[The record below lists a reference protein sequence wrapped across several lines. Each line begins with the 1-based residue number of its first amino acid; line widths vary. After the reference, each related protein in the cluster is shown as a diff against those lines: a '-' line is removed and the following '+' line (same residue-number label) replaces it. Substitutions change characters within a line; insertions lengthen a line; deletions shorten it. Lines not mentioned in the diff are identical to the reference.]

1 MRINYHILSSKISDR
16 QTFREYIHG
25 ASRYT
30 QLVIV
35 NTSFIK
41 IKNSIKTAL
50 KAILKPRIN
59 NVAFSNSKFLTRVLF
74 LFHAKSRNEIKFD
87 DDSTFLIR
95 ENVKS
100 KEENTIKI
108 ENKNTSSFIVS
119 KIIKSKNNSDI
130 VVQGN
135 NSSLLLSEKLKID
148 NNNNNIQVKNNEVH
162 MQIGVF
168 NKSNED
174 NKINFT
180 NGKVN
185 MSAGYLIRLKM
196 MSGSLNSYY
205 NQTISE
211 TGRKKI
217 I

>member
-30 QLVIV
+30 QLV

-50 KAILKPRIN
+50 RTILKPRTN
-59 NVAFSNSKFLTRVLF
+59 NVAFNNSKFLTRVLL

-108 ENKNTSSFIVS
+108 KNKNTSSIVS
-119 KIIKSKNNSDI
+119 ERIESKNDSDI
-130 VVQGN
+130 VVQNN
-135 NSSLLLSEKLKID
+135 NSSLSLSEKLKID
-148 NNNNNIQVKNNEVH
+148 NNDIRFKNNEVH
-162 MQIGVF
+162 TQIDIF
-168 NKSNED
+168 NESNED

-185 MSAGYLIRLKM
+185 ISASYLTRLKM
-196 MSGSLNSYY
+196 MSGSLNAYY
-205 NQTISE
+205 NQTISD
-211 TGRKKI
+211 TGRKKVI
-217 I
+217 

>member
-30 QLVIV
+30 QLV

-148 NNNNNIQVKNNEVH
+148 NNEIQLKNNEVH
-162 MQIGVF
+162 TQIDIF
-168 NKSNED
+168 NESNED

-185 MSAGYLIRLKM
+185 MSASYLIRLKM

>member
-25 ASRYT
+25 ATRYT
-30 QLVIV
+30 QLV

-119 KIIKSKNNSDI
+119 KIIKSKNDSDI
-130 VVQGN
+130 VVQNN
-135 NSSLLLSEKLKID
+135 NSSLSLSEKLKID
-148 NNNNNIQVKNNEVH
+148 NNEIQLKNNEVH
-162 MQIGVF
+162 TQIDIF
-168 NKSNED
+168 NESNED

-185 MSAGYLIRLKM
+185 MSASYLIRLKM

>member
-30 QLVIV
+30 QLV

-50 KAILKPRIN
+50 KAILKPRIS

-87 DDSTFLIR
+87 DGSTFLIR

-108 ENKNTSSFIVS
+108 ENENTSSIVS
-119 KIIKSKNNSDI
+119 ESIESKNDSDI
-130 VVQGN
+130 VVQNN
-135 NSSLLLSEKLKID
+135 NSSLSLSEKLKID
-148 NNNNNIQVKNNEVH
+148 NNEIQFKNNEVH
-162 MQIGVF
+162 TQIDIF
-168 NKSNED
+168 NELNED
-174 NKINFT
+174 NKINFA

-185 MSAGYLIRLKM
+185 MSASYLTRLKM
-196 MSGSLNSYY
+196 MSGSLNAYY

-211 TGRKKI
+211 TGRKKVI
-217 I
+217 

>member
-30 QLVIV
+30 QLV

-50 KAILKPRIN
+50 RAILKPRTN
-59 NVAFSNSKFLTRVLF
+59 NVAFNNSKFLTRVLF

-100 KEENTIKI
+100 KKEENTIKI
-108 ENKNTSSFIVS
+108 ENKNTSSIVS
-119 KIIKSKNNSDI
+119 ERIESKNDSDI
-130 VVQGN
+130 VVQNN
-135 NSSLLLSEKLKID
+135 NSSLSLSEKLKID
-148 NNNNNIQVKNNEVH
+148 NNDIQFKNNEVH
-162 MQIGVF
+162 TQIDIF
-168 NKSNED
+168 NESNED
-174 NKINFT
+174 NKINFA

-185 MSAGYLIRLKM
+185 MSAGYLLQLKM

>member
-30 QLVIV
+30 QLV

-50 KAILKPRIN
+50 KAILKPRTN
-59 NVAFSNSKFLTRVLF
+59 NVDFNNSKFLTRVLF

-87 DDSTFLIR
+87 DDSKFLIR

-100 KEENTIKI
+100 KEENVIKVDNQNAPSIVAEKI
-108 ENKNTSSFIVS
+108 EQKNDSG
-119 KIIKSKNNSDI
+119 I
-130 VVQGN
+130 VVQN
-135 NSSLLLSEKLKID
+135 INSSLSLNEKLKTD
-148 NNNNNIQVKNNEVH
+148 ESGIQFENNEIH
-162 MQIGVF
+162 TQIKVL
-168 NKSNED
+168 NESNDE
-174 NKINFT
+174 NKINFE

-185 MSAGYLIRLKM
+185 MSASYLTRLKM
-196 MSGSLNSYY
+196 MSGSLNAYY

-211 TGRKKI
+211 TGRKKVI
-217 I
+217 

>member
-30 QLVIV
+30 QLV

-108 ENKNTSSFIVS
+108 ENKNTSSIVS
-119 KIIKSKNNSDI
+119 ERIESKNDSDI

-135 NSSLLLSEKLKID
+135 NSSLSLSEKLKID
-148 NNNNNIQVKNNEVH
+148 NNDIQFKNNEVH
-162 MQIGVF
+162 TQIDIF
-168 NKSNED
+168 NESNED

-185 MSAGYLIRLKM
+185 MSASYLTRLKM
-196 MSGSLNSYY
+196 MSGSLNAYY

-211 TGRKKI
+211 TGRKKVI
-217 I
+217 

>member
-30 QLVIV
+30 QLV

-130 VVQGN
+130 VVRGN

-148 NNNNNIQVKNNEVH
+148 NNNNIQVKNNEVH

-185 MSAGYLIRLKM
+185 MSASYLMRLKM

-217 I
+217 V

>member
-30 QLVIV
+30 QLV

-135 NSSLLLSEKLKID
+135 NSSLSLSEKLKID
-148 NNNNNIQVKNNEVH
+148 NNEIQLKNNEVH
-162 MQIGVF
+162 TQIDIF
-168 NKSNED
+168 NESNED

-185 MSAGYLIRLKM
+185 MFASYLIRLKM

>member
-30 QLVIV
+30 QFV

-135 NSSLLLSEKLKID
+135 NSSLSLSEKLKID
-148 NNNNNIQVKNNEVH
+148 NNEIQLKNNEVH
-162 MQIGVF
+162 TQIDIF
-168 NKSNED
+168 NESNED

-185 MSAGYLIRLKM
+185 MSASYLIRLKM

>member
-30 QLVIV
+30 QLV

-196 MSGSLNSYY
+196 MNGSLNSYY

>member
-30 QLVIV
+30 QLV

-50 KAILKPRIN
+50 KAILKPRIS

-87 DDSTFLIR
+87 DDSKFLIR

-108 ENKNTSSFIVS
+108 ENKNTSSIVS
-119 KIIKSKNNSDI
+119 ERIESKNDSDI
-130 VVQGN
+130 IVQNN
-135 NSSLLLSEKLKID
+135 NSSLSLSEKLKID
-148 NNNNNIQVKNNEVH
+148 NNDIQFKNNEVH
-162 MQIGVF
+162 TQIDIF
-168 NKSNED
+168 NESNED
-174 NKINFT
+174 NKINFA

-185 MSAGYLIRLKM
+185 MSASYLTRLKM
-196 MSGSLNSYY
+196 MSGSLNAYY
-205 NQTISE
+205 NQTISD
-211 TGRKKI
+211 TGRKKVI
-217 I
+217 

>member
-30 QLVIV
+30 QLV

-50 KAILKPRIN
+50 KAILKPRTN
-59 NVAFSNSKFLTRVLF
+59 NVAFNNSKFLTRVLF

-108 ENKNTSSFIVS
+108 ENKNTSSTVS
-119 KIIKSKNNSDI
+119 ERIESKNDSDI
-130 VVQGN
+130 VVQNN
-135 NSSLLLSEKLKID
+135 NSSLSLSEKLKID
-148 NNNNNIQVKNNEVH
+148 NNNIQVKNNEVH
-162 MQIGVF
+162 TQIDIF
-168 NKSNED
+168 NESNED

-185 MSAGYLIRLKM
+185 MYASYLTRLKM
-196 MSGSLNSYY
+196 MSGSLNAYY
-205 NQTISE
+205 NQTISD
-211 TGRKKI
+211 TGRKKVI
-217 I
+217 

>member
-30 QLVIV
+30 QLV

-74 LFHAKSRNEIKFD
+74 LFHAKSRNEIKFN
-87 DDSTFLIR
+87 DDSKFLIR
-95 ENVKS
+95 ENVRS

-108 ENKNTSSFIVS
+108 ENNNTPS
-119 KIIKSKNNSDI
+119 IISERIESQNDSDI
-130 VVQGN
+130 VVQNN
-135 NSSLLLSEKLKID
+135 NSSLSLSEKLKID
-148 NNNNNIQVKNNEVH
+148 NNDIRFKNNEVH
-162 MQIGVF
+162 TQIDIF
-168 NKSNED
+168 NESNED
-174 NKINFT
+174 NKINFA

-185 MSAGYLIRLKM
+185 MSASYLTRLKM

-205 NQTISE
+205 NQTISD
-211 TGRKKI
+211 TGRKKVI
-217 I
+217 

>member
-30 QLVIV
+30 QLV

-148 NNNNNIQVKNNEVH
+148 NNNIQVKNNEVH

-217 I
+217 V

>member
-30 QLVIV
+30 QLV

-50 KAILKPRIN
+50 KAILKPRTN
-59 NVAFSNSKFLTRVLF
+59 NVAFNNSKFLTRVLF

-108 ENKNTSSFIVS
+108 ENKNTSSIVS
-119 KIIKSKNNSDI
+119 ERIESKNDSDI
-130 VVQGN
+130 VVQNN
-135 NSSLLLSEKLKID
+135 NSSLSLSEKLKID
-148 NNNNNIQVKNNEVH
+148 NNNIQVKNNEVH
-162 MQIGVF
+162 TQIDIF
-168 NKSNED
+168 NESNED
-174 NKINFT
+174 NKINFA

-185 MSAGYLIRLKM
+185 MYASYLTRLKM
-196 MSGSLNSYY
+196 MSGSLNAYY
-205 NQTISE
+205 NKTILE
-211 TGRKKI
+211 TGRKKVI
-217 I
+217 

>member
-30 QLVIV
+30 QLV

-50 KAILKPRIN
+50 RAILKPRTN
-59 NVAFSNSKFLTRVLF
+59 NVAFNNSKFLTRVLF

-108 ENKNTSSFIVS
+108 KNKNTSSIVS
-119 KIIKSKNNSDI
+119 ERIESKNDSDI
-130 VVQGN
+130 VVQNN
-135 NSSLLLSEKLKID
+135 NSSLSLSEKLKID
-148 NNNNNIQVKNNEVH
+148 NNEIQLKNNEVH
-162 MQIGVF
+162 MQIDIF
-168 NKSNED
+168 NESNED

-185 MSAGYLIRLKM
+185 MSASYLTRLKM
-196 MSGSLNSYY
+196 MSGSLNAYY
-205 NQTISE
+205 NQTISD
-211 TGRKKI
+211 TGRKKVI
-217 I
+217 

>member
-30 QLVIV
+30 QLV

-148 NNNNNIQVKNNEVH
+148 NNNNIQVKNNEVH

-185 MSAGYLIRLKM
+185 MSASYLMRLKM

-217 I
+217 V

>member
-30 QLVIV
+30 QLV

-130 VVQGN
+130 VVRGN

-148 NNNNNIQVKNNEVH
+148 NNNIQVKNNEVH

-185 MSAGYLIRLKM
+185 MSASYLMRLKM

-217 I
+217 V

>member
-30 QLVIV
+30 QLV

-50 KAILKPRIN
+50 RAILKPRTN
-59 NVAFSNSKFLTRVLF
+59 NVAFNNSKFLTRVLF

-95 ENVKS
+95 ENVKC

-108 ENKNTSSFIVS
+108 ENKNTSSIVS
-119 KIIKSKNNSDI
+119 ERIESKNDSDI
-130 VVQGN
+130 FVQNN
-135 NSSLLLSEKLKID
+135 NSSLSLSEKLKID
-148 NNNNNIQVKNNEVH
+148 NNEIQLKNNEVH
-162 MQIGVF
+162 TQIDIF
-168 NKSNED
+168 NESNED
-174 NKINFT
+174 NKINFA

-185 MSAGYLIRLKM
+185 MSASYLTRLKM
-196 MSGSLNSYY
+196 MSGSLNAYY
-205 NQTISE
+205 NQTISD
-211 TGRKKI
+211 TGRKKVI
-217 I
+217 

>member
-30 QLVIV
+30 QLV

-148 NNNNNIQVKNNEVH
+148 NNNNIQVKNNEVH

-185 MSAGYLIRLKM
+185 MSAGYLIQLKM

>member
-30 QLVIV
+30 QLV

-50 KAILKPRIN
+50 KAILKPRTN
-59 NVAFSNSKFLTRVLF
+59 NVAFNNSKFLTRVLL

-95 ENVKS
+95 ENVKC

-108 ENKNTSSFIVS
+108 ENKNTSSIVS
-119 KIIKSKNNSDI
+119 ERIESKNDSDI
-130 VVQGN
+130 VVQNN
-135 NSSLLLSEKLKID
+135 NSSLSLSEKLKID
-148 NNNNNIQVKNNEVH
+148 NNDIQFKNNEVH
-162 MQIGVF
+162 TQIDIF
-168 NKSNED
+168 NESNED
-174 NKINFT
+174 NKINFA

-185 MSAGYLIRLKM
+185 MSAGYLLQLKM

-205 NQTISE
+205 NQTILE

-217 I
+217 V

>member
-30 QLVIV
+30 QLV

-108 ENKNTSSFIVS
+108 ENKNTSYFIVFE
-119 KIIKSKNNSDI
+119 IIKFKNNSDI
-130 VVQGN
+130 VVQGY
-135 NSSLLLSEKLKID
+135 NSSLLLREKLKID
-148 NNNNNIQVKNNEVH
+148 NNNNIQVKNNEVH
-162 MQIGVF
+162 MQIGIF

-185 MSAGYLIRLKM
+185 MSASYLIRLKM

-211 TGRKKI
+211 TGKKKI
-217 I
+217 V

>member
-30 QLVIV
+30 QLV

-148 NNNNNIQVKNNEVH
+148 NNNNIQVKNNEVH

-211 TGRKKI
+211 TGKKKI

>member
-30 QLVIV
+30 QLV

-148 NNNNNIQVKNNEVH
+148 NNNNNNIQVKNNEVH

>member
-30 QLVIV
+30 QLV

-50 KAILKPRIN
+50 RAILKPRTN
-59 NVAFSNSKFLTRVLF
+59 NVAFNNSKFLTRVLF

-100 KEENTIKI
+100 KEENVINVDNQNVHSIVSEKI
-108 ENKNTSSFIVS
+108 EQKNHSG
-119 KIIKSKNNSDI
+119 I
-130 VVQGN
+130 VVQN
-135 NSSLLLSEKLKID
+135 INSSLSLNEELKID
-148 NNNNNIQVKNNEVH
+148 ESDVQFENNEIH
-162 MQIGVF
+162 TQIKVL
-168 NKSNED
+168 NESNDE
-174 NKINFT
+174 NKINFE

-185 MSAGYLIRLKM
+185 MSASYLTQLKM
-196 MSGSLNSYY
+196 MSGSLNAYY
-205 NQTISE
+205 NQTISD
-211 TGRKKI
+211 TGRKKVI
-217 I
+217 

>member
-30 QLVIV
+30 QIV

-50 KAILKPRIN
+50 RAILKPRTN
-59 NVAFSNSKFLTRVLF
+59 NVAFNNSKFLTRVLF

-100 KEENTIKI
+100 KEESTIKI
-108 ENKNTSSFIVS
+108 ENKNASSIVS
-119 KIIKSKNNSDI
+119 ERIESKNDSDI
-130 VVQGN
+130 VLQNN
-135 NSSLLLSEKLKID
+135 NSSLSLSEKLKID
-148 NNNNNIQVKNNEVH
+148 NNDIQFKNNEVH
-162 MQIGVF
+162 TQIDIF
-168 NKSNED
+168 NESNED
-174 NKINFT
+174 NKINFA

-185 MSAGYLIRLKM
+185 MSASYLTRLKM

-205 NQTISE
+205 NQTISD
-211 TGRKKI
+211 TGRKKVI
-217 I
+217 

>member
-30 QLVIV
+30 QLV

-41 IKNSIKTAL
+41 IKNSIKAAL

-87 DDSTFLIR
+87 DDSKFLIR

-108 ENKNTSSFIVS
+108 ENKNTSSIVS
-119 KIIKSKNNSDI
+119 ERIESKSDSDI

-135 NSSLLLSEKLKID
+135 NSSLSLSEKLKID
-148 NNNNNIQVKNNEVH
+148 NNDIKFKNNEVH
-162 MQIGVF
+162 TQIDIF
-168 NKSNED
+168 NESNED
-174 NKINFT
+174 NKINFA

-185 MSAGYLIRLKM
+185 MSASYLTRLKM
-196 MSGSLNSYY
+196 MSGSLNAYY

-211 TGRKKI
+211 TGRKKVI
-217 I
+217 

>member
-1 MRINYHILSSKISDR
+1 
-16 QTFREYIHG
+16 
-25 ASRYT
+25 
-30 QLVIV
+30 
-35 NTSFIK
+35 
-41 IKNSIKTAL
+41 
-50 KAILKPRIN
+50 
-59 NVAFSNSKFLTRVLF
+59 
-74 LFHAKSRNEIKFD
+74 
-87 DDSTFLIR
+87 
-95 ENVKS
+95 
-100 KEENTIKI
+100 
-108 ENKNTSSFIVS
+108 
-119 KIIKSKNNSDI
+119 
-130 VVQGN
+130 
-135 NSSLLLSEKLKID
+135 
-148 NNNNNIQVKNNEVH
+148 

>member
-30 QLVIV
+30 QLV

-50 KAILKPRIN
+50 KAILKPRTN
-59 NVAFSNSKFLTRVLF
+59 NVAFNNSKFLTRVLL

-108 ENKNTSSFIVS
+108 ENKNTSSTVS
-119 KIIKSKNNSDI
+119 ERIESKNDSDI
-130 VVQGN
+130 VVQNN
-135 NSSLLLSEKLKID
+135 NSSLSLSEKLKID
-148 NNNNNIQVKNNEVH
+148 NNDIQFKNNEVH
-162 MQIGVF
+162 TQIDIF
-168 NKSNED
+168 NESNED

-185 MSAGYLIRLKM
+185 ISASYLTRLKM
-196 MSGSLNSYY
+196 MSGSLNAYY
-205 NQTISE
+205 NQTISD
-211 TGRKKI
+211 TGRKKVI
-217 I
+217 

>member
-30 QLVIV
+30 QLV

-41 IKNSIKTAL
+41 IKNSIKTTL
-50 KAILKPRIN
+50 RAILKPRTN
-59 NVAFSNSKFLTRVLF
+59 NVAFNNSKFLTRVLL

-95 ENVKS
+95 ENVKC

-108 ENKNTSSFIVS
+108 ENKNTSSIVS
-119 KIIKSKNNSDI
+119 ERIESKNDSDI
-130 VVQGN
+130 VVQNN
-135 NSSLLLSEKLKID
+135 NSSLSLNEKLKID
-148 NNNNNIQVKNNEVH
+148 NNDIQFKNNEVH
-162 MQIGVF
+162 TQIDIF
-168 NKSNED
+168 NESNED
-174 NKINFT
+174 NKINFA

-185 MSAGYLIRLKM
+185 MSAGYLLQLKM

-205 NQTISE
+205 NQTILE

-217 I
+217 V

>member
-30 QLVIV
+30 QLV

-100 KEENTIKI
+100 
-108 ENKNTSSFIVS
+108 
-119 KIIKSKNNSDI
+119 
-130 VVQGN
+130 
-135 NSSLLLSEKLKID
+135 
-148 NNNNNIQVKNNEVH
+148 
-162 MQIGVF
+162 
-168 NKSNED
+168 NED

-217 I
+217 V

>member
-30 QLVIV
+30 QLV

-148 NNNNNIQVKNNEVH
+148 NNNNIQVKNNEVR

>member
-30 QLVIV
+30 QLV

-50 KAILKPRIN
+50 KAILKPRTN
-59 NVAFSNSKFLTRVLF
+59 NVAFNNSKFLTRVLF

-108 ENKNTSSFIVS
+108 ENENTSSIVS
-119 KIIKSKNNSDI
+119 ESIESKNDSDI
-130 VVQGN
+130 VVQN
-135 NSSLLLSEKLKID
+135 SNSSLSLSEKLKID
-148 NNNNNIQVKNNEVH
+148 NNDIQFKNNEVH
-162 MQIGVF
+162 TQIDIF
-168 NKSNED
+168 NESNED
-174 NKINFT
+174 NKINFA

-185 MSAGYLIRLKM
+185 MYASYLTRLKM
-196 MSGSLNSYY
+196 MSGSLNAYY
-205 NQTISE
+205 NQTISD
-211 TGRKKI
+211 TGRKQVI
-217 I
+217 

>member
-30 QLVIV
+30 QLV

-100 KEENTIKI
+100 KEENTMKI

-148 NNNNNIQVKNNEVH
+148 NNNNIQVKNNEVH

-217 I
+217 V

>member
-30 QLVIV
+30 QLV

-41 IKNSIKTAL
+41 IKNSIKTTL
-50 KAILKPRIN
+50 KAILKTRTN
-59 NVAFSNSKFLTRVLF
+59 NVAFNNLKFLTRVLF

-108 ENKNTSSFIVS
+108 ENKNTSSIVS
-119 KIIKSKNNSDI
+119 ERIESKSNSDI
-130 VVQGN
+130 VVQNN
-135 NSSLLLSEKLKID
+135 NSSLSLSEKLKND
-148 NNNNNIQVKNNEVH
+148 NNNIQFKNNEVH
-162 MQIGVF
+162 TQIGIF
-168 NKSNED
+168 NESNED
-174 NKINFT
+174 NEINFT

-185 MSAGYLIRLKM
+185 MSASYLIRLKM

>member
-30 QLVIV
+30 QLV

-50 KAILKPRIN
+50 RAILKPRTN
-59 NVAFSNSKFLTRVLF
+59 NVAFNNSKFLTRVLF

-108 ENKNTSSFIVS
+108 ENKNTSSTVS
-119 KIIKSKNNSDI
+119 ERIESKNDSDI
-130 VVQGN
+130 VVQNN
-135 NSSLLLSEKLKID
+135 NSSLSLSEKLKID
-148 NNNNNIQVKNNEVH
+148 NNEIQLKNNEVH
-162 MQIGVF
+162 TQIDIF
-168 NKSNED
+168 NESNED
-174 NKINFT
+174 NKINFA

-185 MSAGYLIRLKM
+185 MSASYLTRLKM
-196 MSGSLNSYY
+196 MSGSLNAYY

-211 TGRKKI
+211 TGRKKVI
-217 I
+217 